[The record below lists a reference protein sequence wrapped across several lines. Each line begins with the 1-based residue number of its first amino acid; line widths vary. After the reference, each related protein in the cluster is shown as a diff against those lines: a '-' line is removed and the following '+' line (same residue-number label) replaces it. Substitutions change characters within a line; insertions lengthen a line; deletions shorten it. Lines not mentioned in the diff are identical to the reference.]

1 MSTISL
7 QRAHH
12 LPHDQAI
19 AAADQVVD
27 GLARKYGIRS
37 EWRGDTLHI
46 SGSGVSGTLE
56 VTPQQL
62 SLNLSLGM
70 MAAMFRSTIA
80 DGIERKLGE
89 VLGRG

>member
-1 MSTISL
+1 MSTISI

-19 AAADQVVD
+19 AAADKVVD
-27 GLARKYGIRS
+27 GLARKYGIQSR
-37 EWRGDTLHI
+37 WQGDTLHI
-46 SGSGVSGTLE
+46 NGSGVSGTLE

-70 MAAMFRSTIA
+70 MVAMFKSAIV
-80 DGIERKLGE
+80 DSIERKLGE
-89 VLGRG
+89 VLGN